1 MDLGLSM
8 VKIIFLAPALLF
20 RHLCEIILVCS
31 YLKGGVLVTGALIAN
46 ITNEHTCS
54 EREKCGLCLSCKF
67 VSSCWFPA
75 CLVSECAAMAWPAF
89 SLGLRSPR
97 DRARNGTLQ
106 ICWRNGVNT
115 ALVSH
120 CWFFTVSSC
129 TCNLVR
135 EQSYPLKITIIAHFL
150 PYSVKN
156 WTSNDN
162 NISIIVCISPSHMW
176 ISLDNMYTLRYLHL
190 SLKLVYSK
198 FT

>member
-1 MDLGLSM
+1 MS
-8 VKIIFLAPALLF
+8 
-20 RHLCEIILVCS
+20 ILVLRGRNVACVCPVS
-31 YLKGGVLVTGALIAN
+31 LWALA
-46 ITNEHTCS
+46 
-54 EREKCGLCLSCKF
+54 GFQLALFLS
-67 VSSCWFPA
+67 VQLWHGQHSALARALPEPGQEMGPYRSVEEMESTRPWYPTA
-75 CLVSECAAMAWPAF
+75 DF
-89 SLGLRSPR
+89 S
-97 DRARNGTLQ
+97 
-106 ICWRNGVNT
+106 
-115 ALVSH
+115 
-120 CWFFTVSSC
+120 VSSC